1 MKLVLLVLTV
11 MCMALMINA
20 EEEKMTDEEIQE
32 LINGYKTFDTE
43 SRMSAPV
50 SQKLFKRL
58 NHI

>member
-1 MKLVLLVLTV
+1 MCVALLVH
-11 MCMALMINA
+11 A

-50 SQKLFKRL
+50 SLKLFKG
-58 NHI
+58 